1 MNAYKEVLK
10 EHEIDLTKELY
21 FGALGM
27 DDKTFVKSMF
37 DRANKGSEASVVNK
51 VLEAKTKLHRTMIED
66 ELPLCPGVLTFLKGC
81 LTPFLARAGEH
92 GKPRMRLDTC
102 LSVLTSG
109 PLFSVLVMAGDVSA
123 CKPAP
128 DCYRRGLEKLNEK
141 RQSERSLPLM
151 ASECLAIE
159 DSPPGIESAR
169 AVGMRTLGVT
179 NTVSED
185 ALRAV
190 GADVVTKSL
199 ADWTTDAVR
208 HVFSCNAGAGTAGV
222 LAC

>member
-1 MNAYKEVLK
+1 MQRIARHAEVGATGDGGVCRIALTDADREGRDLLVHWMK
-10 EHEIDLTKELY
+10 ALDLDVRIDQIGNI
-21 FGALGM
+21 FG
-27 DDKTFVKSMF
+27 
-37 DRANKGSEASVVNK
+37 
-51 VLEAKTKLHRTMIED
+51 I
-66 ELPLCPGVLTFLKGC
+66 
-81 LTPFLARAGEH
+81 RAGLQADAAPVSMCEPVIT
-92 GKPRMRLDTC
+92 G
-102 LSVLTSG
+102 
-109 PLFSVLVMAGDVSA
+109 AASA

-141 RQSERSLPLM
+141 RQSERLLPLT

-169 AVGMRTLGVT
+169 AVGMRTLGIT

-208 HVFSCNAGAGTAGV
+208 HVFI
-222 LAC
+222 